1 MVALCFKN
9 FVENFCI
16 CVQGFWPIVVA
27 VAVTISLAGFDVRG
41 IMASDEELG
50 ELLLFSFF

>member
-1 MVALCFKN
+1 LHCVFKN

-50 ELLLFSFF
+50 DLLLFSFF